1 MQYNIVKENRGNEG
15 TCVGVAR
22 WPVRDCG
29 HRTTSDMWL
38 YRAYSGNLYH
48 DGELKHALSRYTV
61 GDTISAIL
69 DMDART
75 LSFAKN
81 DQVSS
86 ARWTDWHP
94 RHFDESD

>member
-1 MQYNIVKENRGNEG
+1 M
-15 TCVGVAR
+15 GVAR

-61 GDTISAIL
+61 GDTITAML

-81 DQVSS
+81 DQVSHLATALLTLMENTFCMNLS
-86 ARWTDWHP
+86 IP
-94 RHFDESD
+94 LSKGN